1 MKPRLFKILL
11 ALYICLS
18 VYVIL
23 FEDLHISAGSI
34 FTQVFYVLSFFV
46 LLFTV
51 FVQAGKVKEKANK
64 TP

>member
-1 MKPRLFKILL
+1 
-11 ALYICLS
+11 